1 MDGRPNQINKAPFSN
16 SFGAVWIRPLKSGFV
31 CFGEFDS
38 PSNAKSFSLA
48 HYFVDGHC
56 IRLLKTGQRASKVE
70 RTQRLLQI
78 RIIS

>member
-1 MDGRPNQINKAPFSN
+1 VDGWPNQINKAPFSN
-16 SFGAVWIRPLKSGFV
+16 SLGAVWIRPLKSGFDYRTFV

-70 RTQRLLQI
+70 RTQRL
-78 RIIS
+78 